1 MLDARIVKQL
11 SPLSLRVSNCSVI
24 EKDVP
29 VSNPIVPLMPFVWPE
44 PRVSSGVGKYE
55 TALPF
60 EAAARGAVSVF
71 GVVSAIDAQAVNWM
85 EGYLADSVETKLR
98 LVISIHPTCRT
109 ADSDLQDLLR
119 LVERHGDRAAFKV
132 FPEAS
137 IYDRSSNLLCL
148 CGADSEMAVSLGP
161 TENMGLAP
169 ASASQAN
176 LASVVTAATFEAC
189 RKWFDYLWGI
199 AGPLRP
205 DIASTMPKLVL
216 PEGDVEA
223 GRLWEDY
230 RRRCLA
236 TEMATEPSVQ
246 VHVDPDSGEV
256 KLVNQNNEDVPS
268 PTEAIG
274 VPKLDPLSDHV
285 ARVFELGALVSVDK
299 LSRIPPLEAPV
310 KPEWFGVDSFRQT
323 GMVKAQTSFK
333 VAPFDESTLKKIDR
347 LRRVSGELLPRYSFP
362 LADGV
367 RWIPKQAIPL
377 FEAALTAA
385 NADAKKLLGQTMG
398 DDIKAFLDSQRD
410 RIRNDA
416 QRMYEAFHPG
426 GKIPDSAIAN
436 ILSELQTRL
445 NRTKADKLIPKVA
458 YSSVAFNPSH
468 KSEWSS
474 PWGQAFALLKGV
486 AEFPREAMTDR
497 FFWQGITTDEDALI
511 KAMDVAGDHL
521 VKEYGGRK
529 AKQRAE
535 RELELIKQL
544 EEAPCDPLIKC
555 RAIWVLIKTGEEG
568 AVLEHLSR
576 TLNCPVTE

>member
-1 MLDARIVKQL
+1 V
-11 SPLSLRVSNCSVI
+11 
-24 EKDVP
+24 
-29 VSNPIVPLMPFVWPE
+29 
-44 PRVSSGVGKYE
+44 
-55 TALPF
+55 
-60 EAAARGAVSVF
+60 AARAALSVF

-85 EGYLADSVETKLR
+85 EGYLADSTETKIR

-109 ADSDLQDLLR
+109 SEADLRDLLR

-137 IYDRSSNLLCL
+137 LLDRSSNLLCL
-148 CGADSEMAVSLGP
+148 CGADGDVAVSVGP
-161 TENMGLAP
+161 TENMGFAP
-169 ASASQAN
+169 ASPSQAN

-205 DIASTMPKLVL
+205 DVASTMPNLVL

-223 GRLWEDY
+223 ARLWEDY

-236 TEMATEPSVQ
+236 YESATEPPVRAI
-246 VHVDPDSGEV
+246 VDPESGEV
-256 KLVNQNNEDVPS
+256 VLVDQNNEAVPS

-274 VPKLDPLSDHV
+274 VPKLDPLSDCV

-333 VAPFDESTLKKIDR
+333 VAPFDEATLKKIDR
-347 LRRVSGELLPRYSFP
+347 LRRVSGELLPRYSFA

-367 RWIPKQAIPL
+367 RWMPKQAIPL

-385 NADAKKLLGQTMG
+385 NDDAKKLLGQTMG
-398 DDIKAFLDSQRD
+398 DDIQAFLASQRE
-410 RIRNDA
+410 RIRSDA
-416 QRMYEAFHPG
+416 QRMYEAYHPG
-426 GKIPDSAIAN
+426 GKIPDNAVTN
-436 ILSELQTRL
+436 ILDELKTRL
-445 NRTKADKLIPKVA
+445 DRTKADKLIPKVA
-458 YSSVAFNPSH
+458 YSPVAFNPSQ

-474 PWGQAFALLKGV
+474 PWGQAFALLKGIS
-486 AEFPREAMTDR
+486 EFPREAMTNR
-497 FFWQGITTDEDALI
+497 FFWQGIRTDEEALI
-511 KAMDVAGDHL
+511 KAMNVAGDHL
-521 VKEYGGRK
+521 VDEYGGRK

-535 RELELIKQL
+535 LELELIKQL
-544 EEAPCDPLIKC
+544 EDASGDALAKC
-555 RAIWVLIKTGEEG
+555 RALWALITTGNED
-568 AVLEHLSR
+568 AVVALIDEAA
-576 TLNCPVTE
+576 TKAK